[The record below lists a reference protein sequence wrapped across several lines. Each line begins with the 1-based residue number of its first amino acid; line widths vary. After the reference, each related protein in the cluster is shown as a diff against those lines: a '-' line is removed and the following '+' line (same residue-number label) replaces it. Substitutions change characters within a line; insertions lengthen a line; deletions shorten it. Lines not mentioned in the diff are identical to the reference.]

1 VLEFQND
8 ELEKLKAKIARDLG
22 YDLIGD
28 RLELYGIKRGKG
40 ENKAPKAENL
50 KAARK

>member
-1 VLEFQND
+1 VEFMND
-8 ELEKLKAKIARDLG
+8 ELEKMKTKIARDLG

-28 RLELYGIKRGKG
+28 RLELYGVKRQKG